1 MNWGE
6 VIFLLLGLAGVYVL
20 RVVIMVL
27 KSQKQPVDKKTP
39 PGNVVE
45 PGDSHQDAVPRF
57 GRDK

>member
-20 RVVIMVL
+20 WVVIMVL

-39 PGNVVE
+39 PA
-45 PGDSHQDAVPRF
+45 GD
-57 GRDK
+57 